1 MEGHSTLQWWPASL
15 WRPPVSNSKHH
26 VTSLIHIYIYTHT
39 HIYIYR
45 LHEGRTQF
53 TSINHQIGAFEFARR
68 SRISDHTTRLSHDPR
83 PGGHLDK
90 QADFLRAQ
98 LLTSLVGG
106 RTRWIQIQCTNVL
119 KQPSFLKFYHF
130 TLWSLCPTYKN
141 VVLVLE
147 QYLLLL
153 LLVHLPVGTFSNGF
167 GSNPQKTADTS
178 SHNTCPSCPACHHKR
193 FSPTQYC
200 ADRPFPKVLRWTTR
214 WFLLGEL
221 GQKVTNQP
229 TKFTM
234 ELALQIHYL
243 WMSACPKA
251 PCCNLGNL
259 DGIKGKSMIIAS
271 MSQSVLP
278 TSSYVCRSK

>member
-1 MEGHSTLQWWPASL
+1 MPRSSSILPNFRRDGRSFNVAVMASES
-15 WRPPVSNSKHH
+15 VAASGEQFK
-26 VTSLIHIYIYTHT
+26 TSCYITYTYIYIYTHT

-45 LHEGRTQF
+45 LHEGRAQF

-221 GQKVTNQP
+221 GQKSRINQ
-229 TKFTM
+229 
-234 ELALQIHYL
+234 QNSR
-243 WMSACPKA
+243 W
-251 PCCNLGNL
+251 NW
-259 DGIKGKSMIIAS
+259 
-271 MSQSVLP
+271 
-278 TSSYVCRSK
+278 RSKSIICGCLLVPRPPAAILATLMG